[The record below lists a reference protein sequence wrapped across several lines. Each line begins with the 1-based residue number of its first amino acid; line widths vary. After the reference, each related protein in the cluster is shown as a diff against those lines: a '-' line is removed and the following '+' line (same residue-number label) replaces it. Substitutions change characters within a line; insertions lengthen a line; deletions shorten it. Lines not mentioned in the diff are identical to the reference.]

1 MSTKQRASVFVALLV
16 ITFSVISNWA
26 NAQVHIKG
34 GRSCGVWIEDR
45 RSKDKLGEIGDMNWL
60 IGYLSGLTS
69 AWNKDILAGT
79 DNSSIYLWVDN
90 YCQTNPMMRL
100 DDAAEAL
107 ARDLLQQKG
116 L

>member
-1 MSTKQRASVFVALLV
+1 MSTKQGASVFVALLV
-16 ITFSVISNWA
+16 VIFSVISDCA
-26 NAQVHIKG
+26 NAQVHIRG
-34 GRSCGVWIEDR
+34 GRSCGVWIEDKR
-45 RSKDKLGEIGDMNWL
+45 NKDTRAEIGNQNWL
-60 IGYLSGLTS
+60 IGYLSGLAS

-79 DNSSIYLWVDN
+79 DNPSIFLWVDN
-90 YCQTNPMMRL
+90 YCQTNPLMRL